1 MKNKSKLLLVG
12 LSLLFLTSCG
22 YDGSYRYP
30 CQDPANWEKAECKPP
45 LCTVNK
51 TCPEDLN
58 SNVKDITKGTTN
70 G

>member
-1 MKNKSKLLLVG
+1 MKKI
-12 LSLLFLTSCG
+12 LSPLAVIILTFVLSSCN

-45 LCTVNK
+45 LCTANG
-51 TCPEDLN
+51 TCPEDVN
-58 SNVKDITKGTTN
+58 KNIENIKKGTTN